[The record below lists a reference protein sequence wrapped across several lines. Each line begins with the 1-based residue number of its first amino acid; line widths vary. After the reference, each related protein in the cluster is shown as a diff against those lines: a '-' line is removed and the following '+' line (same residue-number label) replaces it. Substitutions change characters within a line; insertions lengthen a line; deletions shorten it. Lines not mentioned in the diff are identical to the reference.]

1 MKSGARGKVHKGIF
15 MKDFFSPVYTADCE
29 LMYFN
34 YQIEEQEF
42 SGLWTF
48 TIYEFKGGQNYPRY
62 QVWARHSHSAHSVE
76 REAAA

>member
-29 LMYFN
+29 LLYFN

-42 SGLWTF
+42 SGL
-48 TIYEFKGGQNYPRY
+48 
-62 QVWARHSHSAHSVE
+62 
-76 REAAA
+76 